1 MSLALPETATVLVT
15 VEPAVGAVRATVG
28 GVVSLKVTVRLAVPV
43 FPAASRAVTVT
54 VLEPSWRAIGLVV
67 QLLVPVAAP
76 LPPRLFTHVTWVTP
90 TLSPAVPPRL
100 SGLALVVYVAL
111 PVGAVM

>member
-1 MSLALPETATVLVT
+1 MTGAVLPVAPPPVTAAPFATVPVT
-15 VEPAVGAVRATVG
+15 PADVALLPAASRAIA
-28 GVVSLKVTVRLAVPV
+28 VRLAVPV

-90 TLSPAVPPRL
+90 TLSAAVPLRVSDEP
-100 SGLALVVYVAL
+100 VAT
-111 PVGAVM
+111 